1 MSLWLQRS
9 ILKLILHWPL
19 ASRHKQWS
27 SWGQQRSYLCSI
39 LTIPSFTPPPVHSHS
54 PQFHTVFA
62 PPSWAWPPA
71 TSGAGSPLK
80 FSANLLTSAS
90 PLIGSSPAC
99 VRMLGSS
106 AHVLNNNERK
116 CPCKDSSFLSVVA
129 EDKKPSVD
137 HHCTGQGTTAW
148 PGWARAYLH
157 SHLSQWSPPLTS
169 TVKYWGMSPSYQN
182 NLIFL
187 HCWFLGQGFFPLE
200 LFPILR
206 IYKALYM
213 LWRLYLQVN
222 PKI

>member
-1 MSLWLQRS
+1 MEQLRAAVICAVSWLSPASPRRLQSIVTVRS
-9 ILKLILHWPL
+9 FI
-19 ASRHKQWS
+19 
-27 SWGQQRSYLCSI
+27 
-39 LTIPSFTPPPVHSHS
+39 
-54 PQFHTVFA
+54 QFLS

-116 CPCKDSSFLSVVA
+116 CPCKDSSFLSVVV

-137 HHCTGQGTTAW
+137 HHCAGQGTTAAAW

-157 SHLSQWSPPLTS
+157 SHLSKWSPPLTS
-169 TVKYWGMSPSYQN
+169 TVNYWGMSPSYQN